1 MDTKEFLKR
10 LCTGHSVS
18 GHESSINEIIE
29 AAFSKFADSITV
41 DALGNVV
48 IFKKGKNNNSDL
60 KIMVAGHMDEIGLMV
75 KSIEKNGFIKFTN
88 IGGIDPRTIVGQEVI
103 IHGKKNLFGVVVSKP
118 PHLQDPSEN
127 DKALKMDELY
137 IDLGYNS
144 EELKNYISIG
154 DVITINREF
163 KSLKGN
169 RVTCKS
175 LDDKAGITS
184 MYESIKEL
192 SKIDHEADIYFVC
205 TVQEE
210 VGLRGAITSTYSI
223 NPDIGIAVDVGFGS
237 TPELPKKNTIDLG
250 KGPGI
255 TIGGNIHPKLREKL
269 VEVANEYNIP
279 FQYEVAPGPTG
290 TDANAIQ
297 LTREGIPALCLSIP
311 LRYMHTSVEVV
322 DIKDIKYTGKLLAFY
337 IASITNDNL
346 EGLLC
351 Y

>member
-1 MDTKEFLKR
+1 MDTKEFLKK

-18 GHESSINEIIE
+18 GHESGINEMIKL
-29 AAFSKFADSITV
+29 AFSKYADSITV
-41 DALGNVV
+41 DKLGNVV
-48 IFKKGKNNNSDL
+48 ILKQGKNNSSNL
-60 KIMVAGHMDEIGLMV
+60 KIMIAAHMDEIGLMV
-75 KSIEKNGFIKFTN
+75 KSIEKNGFIKFTS
-88 IGGIDPRTIVGQEVI
+88 IGGIDPRTILGQEVI
-103 IHGKKNLFGVVVSKP
+103 VHGKEDLFGVIVSKP
-118 PHLQDPSEN
+118 PHLQDVSEN

-137 IDLGYNS
+137 IDLGYDS
-144 EELKNYISIG
+144 VEIKNYISIG

-163 KSLKGN
+163 KELKGDK
-169 RVTCKS
+169 VTGKS
-175 LDDKAGITS
+175 LDDKAGIAS
-184 MYESIKEL
+184 MYECIKEL

-223 NPDIGIAVDVGFGS
+223 NPDIGIAVDVGFGA
-237 TPELPKKNTIDLG
+237 TPELPKQHTIDMG

-255 TIGGNIHPKLREKL
+255 TIGGNIHPKLREKM
-269 VEVANEYNIP
+269 VEVAKEYNIP

-290 TDANAIQ
+290 TDANAMQ

-322 DIKDIKYTGKLLAFY
+322 DMRDIKYTAKLLAFY
-337 IASITNDNL
+337 VSSINKDNL